1 MPTDDQTKPSMS
13 DERAPTPTTN
23 SNVTATEIM
32 GAGAPTGWIGM
43 KVFGRARGRKD
54 DKGDANAVDDKNPL
68 QISETGTSTDYGN
81 FVEVRSNDALMA
93 EEEGGGNPNGQP
105 EGETEETKYKV
116 YKRRF
121 FGFFQLTLLNIIVSW
136 DWLSWSAVST
146 TASEHYGVSTAAI
159 SWLSSSYLFAF
170 VVVCPLTMYV
180 LHRGGPRP
188 AIIIAAVFILLGN
201 WVRYGGTKA
210 NNFAAVMFGQILT
223 GVAQPFVLSAPTR
236 YSDLW
241 FSEKG
246 RVTATAV
253 MTLANPFGGALGQ
266 LIDPYLSSTDPN
278 SIPDMVL
285 YIAIIVS
292 FPFP

>member
-1 MPTDDQTKPSMS
+1 MTTNDQTTPSTS
-13 DERAPTPTTN
+13 EERAPTPTT
-23 SNVTATEIM
+23 STNVTATVM
-32 GAGAPTGWIGM
+32 TKADAPTGWIGM
-43 KVFGRARGRKD
+43 KALGRVRD
-54 DKGDANAVDDKNPL
+54 DEKNAGDKNPL
-68 QISETGTSTDYGN
+68 QISETGATTDYGN
-81 FVEVRSNDALMA
+81 LVEVRSNDALIA
-93 EEEGGGNPNGQP
+93 EEGGRNPNGQP
-105 EGETEETKYKV
+105 DGEIGEIEYKV

-121 FGFFQLTLLNIIVSW
+121 FGFFQLTMLNIIGSW

-146 TASEHYGVSTAAI
+146 TSAEYYGVSTTAI

-170 VVVCPLTMYV
+170 VVICPFTMYV

-201 WVRYGGTKA
+201 WIRYGGTKA
-210 NNFAAVMFGQILT
+210 NNFGAVMFGQILT

-266 LIDPYLSSTDPN
+266 LIDPFLSSSDPN

-292 FPFP
+292 SRSLS